1 MTDIQR
7 LAKHFSSDSPA
18 IGITT
23 GTVIEVSPLKVRLA
37 ANIIAEYPNLY
48 YIAGMTFN
56 AGDHV
61 VVDVS
66 EDNQRYYILGK
77 VVKA

>member
-1 MTDIQR
+1 M
-7 LAKHFSSDSPA
+7 
-18 IGITT
+18 
-23 GTVIEVSPLKVRLA
+23 KVRLA
-37 ANIIAEYPNLY
+37 ANIIAAYPNLY